1 MAGMG
6 GGPGGMAGMGG
17 GPGGMAGMG
26 GGPGGMAG
34 GMGGMG
40 SGGDGYSG
48 TGVALKPLKDA
59 NGKEVPP
66 DFAAPLSEFV
76 VQFAWKPRLD
86 PEGGSAAGGLPSA
99 EAAPSED
106 GTTTDSL

>member
-1 MAGMG
+1 M
-6 GGPGGMAGMGG
+6 GMAGG
-17 GPGGMAGMG
+17 
-26 GGPGGMAG
+26 AG

-40 SGGDGYSG
+40 GEGYGGAG
-48 TGVALKPLKDA
+48 TVLKPLKDA

-86 PEGGSAAGGLPSA
+86 PEGGSAAGGLPV
-99 EAAPSED
+99 AAGE
-106 GTTTDSL
+106 GAATDDAASTPTL

>member
-1 MAGMG
+1 MGGGPGGIGGMG
-6 GGPGGMAGMGG
+6 GGPGGMGGMGG
-17 GPGGMAGMG
+17 G
-26 GGPGGMAG
+26 
-34 GMGGMG
+34 
-40 SGGDGYSG
+40 GDGYTG

-86 PEGGSAAGGLPSA
+86 PEGGSAAGGLPSS
-99 EAAPSED
+99 EAAATDES
-106 GTTTDSL
+106 TTTDSL